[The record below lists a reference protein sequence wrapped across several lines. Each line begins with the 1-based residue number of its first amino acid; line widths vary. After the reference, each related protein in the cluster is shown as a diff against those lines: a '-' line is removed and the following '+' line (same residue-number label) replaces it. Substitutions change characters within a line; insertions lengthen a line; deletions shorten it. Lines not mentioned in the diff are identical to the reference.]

1 MSDAQGQQAANQADE
16 AQPVFSIQRIYL
28 KGISLESPHAPQI
41 FLDQSQPSV
50 EIQLDVQGG
59 AIVESIHETTV
70 TVTVTTRVGDKV
82 AFLVE
87 STQAGIFEIAGI
99 PPDQLPYVQQVV
111 CANIVYPY
119 LRANVAD
126 IVQRAGFPP
135 IHLAEIN
142 FEGLFQQRLATQPPA
157 PEPSGLILPN

>member
-1 MSDAQGQQAANQADE
+1 MSDQ
-16 AQPVFSIQRIYL
+16 QPVFSIQRIYL
-28 KGISLESPHAPQI
+28 KEISLESPHSPQI
-41 FLDQSQPSV
+41 FLEQAQPSV
-50 EIQLDVQGG
+50 EIQLDVNSVH
-59 AIVESIHETTV
+59 IVEAIHETAV

-99 PPDQLPYVQQVV
+99 PDDQLPYVQQVV

-119 LRANVAD
+119 LRSNVAD
-126 IVQRAGFPP
+126 MVQRAGFPP

-142 FEGLFQQRLATQPPA
+142 FEALFQQRLAAQTA
-157 PEPSGLILPN
+157 ESAGSGLILPS